1 MEIDPTEL
9 PNEEK
14 ITINEVKILIS
25 SFLIPEI
32 IFEVMTGY
40 SGAKNNPIKGN
51 RNKIICESLSVSSK
65 CDIINIVKI
74 NATHARKYLAKEN

>member
-40 SGAKNNPIKGN
+40 SGAKKHKRSIYAAQYISNLTSV
-51 RNKIICESLSVSSK
+51 KIIRIVFISL
-65 CDIINIVKI
+65 
-74 NATHARKYLAKEN
+74 